1 MERIVR
7 ILQDGEHS
15 CVIANGAH
23 IGAFERRGVADLLDM
38 LHNNPE
44 FLRGASVADK
54 VVGKAAAALLITGGV
69 KAVYAEIIS
78 RDALELLRDAGIE
91 TSYGKEVRRIENRF
105 RTGLCPLEK
114 CCVKTMNAAECVSA
128 VEEFMRVGQG

>member
-1 MERIVR
+1 MSVRGRNEPAVSHILDVWYPKRSDGTASAERWHGCWFFGTIPVNFNRKHMERIVR

-44 FLRGASVADK
+44 FLLGESPNFSAPN
-54 VVGKAAAALLITGGV
+54 LL
-69 KAVYAEIIS
+69 
-78 RDALELLRDAGIE
+78 
-91 TSYGKEVRRIENRF
+91 
-105 RTGLCPLEK
+105 
-114 CCVKTMNAAECVSA
+114 
-128 VEEFMRVGQG
+128 